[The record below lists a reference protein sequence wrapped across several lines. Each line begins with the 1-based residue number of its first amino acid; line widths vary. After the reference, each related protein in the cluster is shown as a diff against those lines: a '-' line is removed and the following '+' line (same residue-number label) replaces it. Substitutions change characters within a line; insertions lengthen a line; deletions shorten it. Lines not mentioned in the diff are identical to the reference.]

1 MTDLE
6 QIHNAETAMPRMTE
20 FRGPAIVE
28 YLEDAAN
35 IGMGTEIAKI
45 TEFEDLA
52 QDALTL
58 QLRSPC
64 SIEL

>member
-1 MTDLE
+1 
-6 QIHNAETAMPRMTE
+6 MPRMTE

-28 YLEDAAN
+28 FILEDAAN

-45 TEFEDLA
+45 TELEDFA